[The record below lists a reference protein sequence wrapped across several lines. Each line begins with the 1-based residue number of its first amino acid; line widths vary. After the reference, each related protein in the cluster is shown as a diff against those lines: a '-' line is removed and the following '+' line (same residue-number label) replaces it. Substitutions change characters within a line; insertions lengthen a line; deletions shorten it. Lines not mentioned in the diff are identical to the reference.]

1 MANRQGFAPSICR
14 VPLRGHLPLTYYP
27 LLFMSTVVFRVAKIK
42 TKSAAQGKTKHNY
55 RLMDTP
61 NADAERTATLN
72 KEYINSGQVDYWSLA
87 EARIEEGIAK
97 TARGKPRTVRDDQ
110 VRAVEIVLTA
120 SPEWFKR
127 GPDGQA
133 EDMRASKWV
142 ADNLEFLK
150 KTFGEKNVVSFTLHQ
165 DEKTPHIH
173 AVVIPLTEKGHL
185 SADKI
190 FNPETLKDLQT
201 TYAQAMAPH
210 GLERG
215 VEGSRRPHQDMKQV
229 YGRQDKIEA
238 ELGKPVEYRPVEIKR
253 PGWRDATNLEDWEK
267 RTTALANDLPKVQVE
282 AANQRAQE
290 AIKLATENASAKEQ
304 AQVLTRQLGV
314 SEGLKKAALEKLAQA
329 EQEKTRLAVSLAG
342 GKPVPKT
349 ILELGAKLRE
359 EDRLDT
365 KQKFEVHLVKGA
377 YTNYNEYFKGL
388 VEQGFRFRK
397 STEDNPN
404 QIRHPRYGSE
414 FTYAETRP
422 HDRKISEQ
430 VEEQLQARR
439 EAREQ
444 AELVAKQAEANRV
457 EQTRQKVATREL
469 NLMDRALPIYRW
481 KVGPEELT
489 ACLIV
494 PSEKVKQVEEALRIG
509 VTSWAAH
516 LLVQGEPIR
525 RDGQEAV
532 YVKYQASFAHQI
544 SQYFDKVREGGG
556 QVYEHA
562 SHQTRREQLQAQPQP
577 KIQEREQGPAK
588 SKGFGIGD

>member
-1 MANRQGFAPSICR
+1 MAKRQGCAPSFCR
-14 VPLRGHLPLTYYP
+14 VPLRGHLTLTCYP
-27 LLFMSTVVFRVAKIK
+27 LLLMSTVVFRVAKIK

-173 AVVIPLTEKGHL
+173 AVIIPLTEKGHL

-201 TYAQAMAPH
+201 SYAQAMAPH

-238 ELGKPVEYRPVEIKR
+238 ELGKSLDYKPVDIKR
-253 PGWRDATNLEDWEK
+253 PSWKDLKNLEDWEK
-267 RTTALANDLPKVQVE
+267 RTTDLANDLPKAQVE

-365 KQKFEVHLVKGA
+365 KQKFEVHLVKGE
-377 YTNYNEYFKGL
+377 YTNPKEYFKGL
-388 VEQGFRFRK
+388 EKQDFRFRK

-404 QIRHPRYGSE
+404 QVRHPRYGSE
-414 FTYAETRP
+414 FTYAEIRP

-457 EQTRQKVATREL
+457 EQARQKVAAREL

-494 PSEKVKQVEEALRIG
+494 PTDKVKQVEEALRIG
-509 VTSWAAH
+509 STSWAAR
-516 LLVQGEPIR
+516 LLVQGEPMR
-525 RDGQEAV
+525 RDGHEAV